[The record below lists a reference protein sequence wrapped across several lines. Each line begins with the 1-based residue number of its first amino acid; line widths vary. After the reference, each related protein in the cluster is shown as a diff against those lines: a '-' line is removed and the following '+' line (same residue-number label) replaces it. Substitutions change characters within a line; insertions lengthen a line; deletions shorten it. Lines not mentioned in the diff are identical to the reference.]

1 MILEDIIGIKGI
13 LAREFDDNGNEIARG
28 TLYILRNRNPRPFGF
43 IEDVYVEQYNRG
55 EGYGRRVMHRLL
67 KFAKEEDCYKVVLGV
82 REINSQALKLYKSFG
97 FKRHDLGLR
106 LNFE

>member
-1 MILEDIIGIKGI
+1 MKLEDIIEIKGI
-13 LAREFDDNGNEIARG
+13 LAREFDDNENEIARG

-43 IEDVYVEQYNRG
+43 IEDIFIEQNRRG
-55 EGYGRRVMHRLL
+55 EGYGRRVMEKLL
-67 KFAKEEDCYKVVLGV
+67 KTAKKEDCYKVVLGV
-82 REINSQALKLYKSFG
+82 KEINLPALKLYESLG